1 MFLRDDLEGV
11 IRIEA
16 NIKKKPY
23 LWYLRPIYIQSSP
36 KGSFILT
43 HVKSKAIIPFSRSL
57 SPSVNSTAETITT
70 LSTVDIAFVF
80 LSAVYIP
87 LVLSKLCRR

>member
-1 MFLRDDLEGV
+1 MFVIDDLAGV

-16 NIKKKPY
+16 NIKKKLY

-57 SPSVNSTAETITT
+57 FTECEPYCRNYNDPFHSGYRIRVLVCRVHTVSV
-70 LSTVDIAFVF
+70 
-80 LSAVYIP
+80 
-87 LVLSKLCRR
+87 K